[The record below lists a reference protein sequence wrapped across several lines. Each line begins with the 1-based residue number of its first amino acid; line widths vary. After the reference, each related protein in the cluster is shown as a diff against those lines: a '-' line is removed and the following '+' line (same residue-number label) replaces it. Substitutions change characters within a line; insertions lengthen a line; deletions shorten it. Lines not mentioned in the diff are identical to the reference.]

1 MQIDYGLK
9 WSFAT
14 FLDVVPTVNV
24 AEKVIRTYN
33 LSKLEL
39 YILHHY

>member
-14 FLDVVPTVNV
+14 FLDVVPTV
-24 AEKVIRTYN
+24 KSPRIRTYN